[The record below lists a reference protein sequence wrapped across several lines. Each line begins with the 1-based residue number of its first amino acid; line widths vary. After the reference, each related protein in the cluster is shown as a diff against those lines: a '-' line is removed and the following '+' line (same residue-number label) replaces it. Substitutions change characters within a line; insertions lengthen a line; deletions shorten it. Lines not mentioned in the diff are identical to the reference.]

1 MWRQSVRKEKR
12 GRGGTGGA
20 LHARMARA
28 RGGGGS
34 HSSPLADK
42 VAALLGEVS
51 PCREPPL
58 AICPGAAERIGMI
71 QQLLY
76 FAGIER

>member
-1 MWRQSVRKEKR
+1 VFGRKR
-12 GRGGTGGA
+12 GGGGVRGA
-20 LHARMARA
+20 LSMPEWRA
-28 RGGGGS
+28 RGGGS